1 MTDTDLKQ
9 APGPGA
15 NPPTARRGAGLG
27 RRARWLGGVALSLAL
42 TLLGLLLV
50 TFIIGRVMPIDPV
63 LKVVGERATQAQY
76 EAARIAMGLD
86 QPLWR
91 QFLTYLSEVLRGDF
105 GRSISTGHLVSED
118 IARVFPAT
126 LELAAL
132 GTLIGVLVGVPLG
145 VIAAARRGGWVDQI
159 ARVVA
164 LVGYSVPIF
173 WLGLMGLIIFYAWL
187 GWVGGS
193 GRVDIFYLD
202 AVPRRTGM
210 LLVDSLLAGD
220 WDVFV
225 SAFRHIILPAL
236 LLGYSSM
243 AYISRMTRSFMLDQ
257 LGQEY
262 VTTARVKGLSRRRV
276 VWGHAFRNVLV
287 QLATIVAISYGG
299 LLEGAV
305 LTETVFAWP
314 GFGQYL
320 TTALMIG
327 DMNAVL
333 ACTLIVGLVF
343 ICLNLITDLL
353 YRFLDPRTR

>member
-1 MTDTDLKQ
+1 MSSLTDL
-9 APGPGA
+9 AP
-15 NPPTARRGAGLG
+15 RRNTRLRLPRWAAPALRGGLS
-27 RRARWLGGVALSLAL
+27 VAL
-42 TLLGLLLV
+42 TLLGLLAL
-50 TFIIGRVMPIDPV
+50 TFFIGRVLPFDPIAA
-63 LKVVGERATQAQY
+63 VVGEKADASVY
-76 EAARIAMGLD
+76 ENVRTKLGLD
-86 QPLWR
+86 QPLYI
-91 QFLTYLSEVLRGDF
+91 QFVMFLRDMLSGNF
-105 GRSISTGHLVSED
+105 GRAIFTGNPVADDLRHV
-118 IARVFPAT
+118 IPAT
-126 LELAAL
+126 VELATVAIVIGSGL
-132 GTLIGVLVGVPLG
+132 GIPFGVAAAVYRGKPIDHAVRLLSLIGH
-145 VIAAARRGGWVDQI
+145 
-159 ARVVA
+159 
-164 LVGYSVPIF
+164 SVPIF
-173 WLGLMGLIIFYAWL
+173 WLGLMGLIVFYAWL

-202 AVPRRTGM
+202 AVPKRTGL
-210 LLVDSLLAGD
+210 LLVDSALAGD

-225 SAFRHIILPAL
+225 SAARHIILPAL

-257 LGQEY
+257 LSQEY

-287 QLATIVAISYGG
+287 QLATVIAISYGG

>member
-1 MTDTDLKQ
+1 MSSLSDL
-9 APGPGA
+9 APRR
-15 NPPTARRGAGLG
+15 NARLRLPRWAVPALRGGLS
-27 RRARWLGGVALSLAL
+27 VAL
-42 TLLGLLLV
+42 TLLGLLAL
-50 TFIIGRVMPIDPV
+50 TFFIGRVLPFDPIAA
-63 LKVVGERATQAQY
+63 VVGEKADASVY
-76 EAARIAMGLD
+76 ENVRIKLGLD
-86 QPLWR
+86 QPLYI
-91 QFLTYLSEVLRGDF
+91 QFVMFLRDMLSGNF
-105 GRSISTGHLVSED
+105 GRAIFTGNPVADDLRHV
-118 IARVFPAT
+118 IPAT
-126 LELAAL
+126 VELATVAIVIGSGL
-132 GTLIGVLVGVPLG
+132 GIPFGVAAAVYRGKPIDHAVRLLSLIGH
-145 VIAAARRGGWVDQI
+145 
-159 ARVVA
+159 
-164 LVGYSVPIF
+164 SVPIF
-173 WLGLMGLIIFYAWL
+173 WLGLMGLIVFYAWL

-202 AVPRRTGM
+202 AVPKRTGL
-210 LLVDSLLAGD
+210 LLVDSALAGD

-225 SAFRHIILPAL
+225 SAARHIILPAL

-257 LGQEY
+257 LSQEY

-287 QLATIVAISYGG
+287 QLATVIAISYGG

>member
-1 MTDTDLKQ
+1 MSSLTGL
-9 APGPGA
+9 APRR
-15 NPPTARRGAGLG
+15 NARLRLPRWAAPALRGGLS
-27 RRARWLGGVALSLAL
+27 VAL
-42 TLLGLLLV
+42 TLLGLLAL
-50 TFIIGRVMPIDPV
+50 TFFIGRVLPFDPIAA
-63 LKVVGERATQAQY
+63 VVGEKADASVY
-76 EAARIAMGLD
+76 ENVRIKLGLD
-86 QPLWR
+86 QPLYI
-91 QFLTYLSEVLRGDF
+91 QFVMFLRDMLSGNF
-105 GRSISTGHLVSED
+105 GRAIFTGNPVADDLRHV
-118 IARVFPAT
+118 IPAT
-126 LELAAL
+126 VELATVAIVIGSGL
-132 GTLIGVLVGVPLG
+132 GIPFGVAAAVYRGKPIDHAVRLLSLIGH
-145 VIAAARRGGWVDQI
+145 
-159 ARVVA
+159 
-164 LVGYSVPIF
+164 SVPIF
-173 WLGLMGLIIFYAWL
+173 WLGLMGLIVFYAWL

-202 AVPRRTGM
+202 AVPKRTGL
-210 LLVDSLLAGD
+210 LLVDSALAGD

-225 SAFRHIILPAL
+225 SAARHIILPAL

-257 LGQEY
+257 LSQEY
-262 VTTARVKGLSRRRV
+262 ITTARVKGLSRRRV

-287 QLATIVAISYGG
+287 QLATVIAISYGG

>member
-1 MTDTDLKQ
+1 MRLPRWA
-9 APGPGA
+9 APA
-15 NPPTARRGAGLG
+15 LRGGLS
-27 RRARWLGGVALSLAL
+27 VAL
-42 TLLGLLLV
+42 TLLGLLAL
-50 TFIIGRVMPIDPV
+50 TFFIGRVLPFDPIAA
-63 LKVVGERATQAQY
+63 VVGEKADASVY
-76 EAARIAMGLD
+76 ENVRTKLGLD
-86 QPLWR
+86 QPLYI
-91 QFLTYLSEVLRGDF
+91 QFVMFLRDMLSGNF
-105 GRSISTGHLVSED
+105 GRAIFTGNPVADDLRHV
-118 IARVFPAT
+118 IPAT
-126 LELAAL
+126 VELATVAIVIGSGL
-132 GTLIGVLVGVPLG
+132 GIPFGVAAAVYRGKPIDHAVRLLSLIGH
-145 VIAAARRGGWVDQI
+145 
-159 ARVVA
+159 
-164 LVGYSVPIF
+164 SVPIF
-173 WLGLMGLIIFYAWL
+173 WLGLMGLIVFYAWL

-202 AVPRRTGM
+202 AVPKRTGL
-210 LLVDSLLAGD
+210 LLVDSALAGD

-225 SAFRHIILPAL
+225 SAARHIILPAL

-257 LGQEY
+257 LSQEY

-287 QLATIVAISYGG
+287 QLATVIAISYGG

>member
-1 MTDTDLKQ
+1 MSSLTDL
-9 APGPGA
+9 APRR
-15 NPPTARRGAGLG
+15 NARLRLPRWAAPALRGGLS
-27 RRARWLGGVALSLAL
+27 VAL
-42 TLLGLLLV
+42 TLLGLLAL
-50 TFIIGRVMPIDPV
+50 TFFIGRVLPFDPIAA
-63 LKVVGERATQAQY
+63 VVGEKADASVY
-76 EAARIAMGLD
+76 ENVRVKLGLD
-86 QPLWR
+86 QPLYI
-91 QFLTYLSEVLRGDF
+91 QFVMFLRDMLSGNF
-105 GRSISTGHLVSED
+105 GRAIFTGNPVADDLRHV
-118 IARVFPAT
+118 IPAT
-126 LELAAL
+126 VELATVAIVIGSGL
-132 GTLIGVLVGVPLG
+132 GIPFGVAAAVYRGKPIDHAVRLLSLIGH
-145 VIAAARRGGWVDQI
+145 
-159 ARVVA
+159 
-164 LVGYSVPIF
+164 SVPIF
-173 WLGLMGLIIFYAWL
+173 WLGLMGLIVFYAWL

-202 AVPRRTGM
+202 AVPKRTGL
-210 LLVDSLLAGD
+210 LLVDSALAGD

-225 SAFRHIILPAL
+225 SAARHIILPAL

-257 LGQEY
+257 LSQEY
-262 VTTARVKGLSRRRV
+262 ITTARVKGLSRRRV

-287 QLATIVAISYGG
+287 QLATVIAISYGG

>member
-1 MTDTDLKQ
+1 MSSLTDL
-9 APGPGA
+9 APRR
-15 NPPTARRGAGLG
+15 NARLRLPRWAAPALRGGLS
-27 RRARWLGGVALSLAL
+27 VAL
-42 TLLGLLLV
+42 TLLGLLAL
-50 TFIIGRVMPIDPV
+50 TFFIGRVLPFDPIAA
-63 LKVVGERATQAQY
+63 VVGEKADASVY
-76 EAARIAMGLD
+76 ENVRTKLGLD
-86 QPLWR
+86 QPLYI
-91 QFLTYLSEVLRGDF
+91 QFVMFLRDMLSGNF
-105 GRSISTGHLVSED
+105 GRAIFTGNPVADDLRHV
-118 IARVFPAT
+118 IPAT
-126 LELAAL
+126 VELATVAIVIGSGL
-132 GTLIGVLVGVPLG
+132 GIPFGVAAAVYRGKPIDHAVRLLSLIGH
-145 VIAAARRGGWVDQI
+145 
-159 ARVVA
+159 
-164 LVGYSVPIF
+164 SVPIF
-173 WLGLMGLIIFYAWL
+173 WLGLMGLIVFYAWL

-202 AVPRRTGM
+202 AVPKRTGL
-210 LLVDSLLAGD
+210 LLVDSALAGD

-225 SAFRHIILPAL
+225 SAARHIILPAL

-257 LGQEY
+257 LSQEY

-287 QLATIVAISYGG
+287 QLATVIAISYGG

>member
-1 MTDTDLKQ
+1 VSSLTDL
-9 APGPGA
+9 APPR
-15 NPPTARRGAGLG
+15 PVRSRRP
-27 RRARWLGGVALSLAL
+27 RWVLPALRGSLSIAL
-42 TLLGLLLV
+42 TLLGLLAL
-50 TFIIGRVMPIDPV
+50 TFFIGRVLPFDPIAA
-63 LKVVGERATQAQY
+63 VVGEKADASVYETVRAKL
-76 EAARIAMGLD
+76 GLD
-86 QPLWR
+86 QPLYV
-91 QFLTYLSEVLRGDF
+91 QFGLFLRDMLSGNF
-105 GRSISTGHLVSED
+105 GRAIFTGNAVADDLRHV
-118 IARVFPAT
+118 IPAT
-126 LELAAL
+126 VELATVAII
-132 GTLIGVLVGVPLG
+132 IGCGFGIPLG
-145 VIAAARRGGWVDQI
+145 VAAAVYRGRPIDHAVRLLSLIGH
-159 ARVVA
+159 
-164 LVGYSVPIF
+164 SVPIF

>member
-1 MTDTDLKQ
+1 MRLPRWA
-9 APGPGA
+9 APA
-15 NPPTARRGAGLG
+15 LRGGLS
-27 RRARWLGGVALSLAL
+27 VAL
-42 TLLGLLLV
+42 TLLGLLAL
-50 TFIIGRVMPIDPV
+50 TFFIGRVLPFDPIAA
-63 LKVVGERATQAQY
+63 VVGEKADASVY
-76 EAARIAMGLD
+76 ENVRIKLGLD
-86 QPLWR
+86 QPLYI
-91 QFLTYLSEVLRGDF
+91 QFVMFLRDMLSGNF
-105 GRSISTGHLVSED
+105 GRAIFTGNPVADDLRHV
-118 IARVFPAT
+118 IPAT
-126 LELAAL
+126 VELATVAIVIGSGL
-132 GTLIGVLVGVPLG
+132 GIPFGVAAAVYRGKPIDHAVRLLSLIGH
-145 VIAAARRGGWVDQI
+145 
-159 ARVVA
+159 
-164 LVGYSVPIF
+164 SVPIF
-173 WLGLMGLIIFYAWL
+173 WLGLMGLIVFYAWL

-202 AVPRRTGM
+202 AVPKRTGL
-210 LLVDSLLAGD
+210 LLVDSALAGD

-225 SAFRHIILPAL
+225 SAARHIILPAL

-257 LGQEY
+257 LSQEY
-262 VTTARVKGLSRRRV
+262 ITTARVKGLSRRRV

-287 QLATIVAISYGG
+287 QLATVIAISYGG

>member
-1 MTDTDLKQ
+1 MSSLTDL
-9 APGPGA
+9 APRR
-15 NPPTARRGAGLG
+15 NARLRLPRWAAPALRGGLS
-27 RRARWLGGVALSLAL
+27 VAL
-42 TLLGLLLV
+42 TLLGLLAL
-50 TFIIGRVMPIDPV
+50 TFFIGRVLPFDPIAA
-63 LKVVGERATQAQY
+63 VVGEKADASVY
-76 EAARIAMGLD
+76 ENVRIKLGLD
-86 QPLWR
+86 QPLYI
-91 QFLTYLSEVLRGDF
+91 QFVMFLRDMLSGNF
-105 GRSISTGHLVSED
+105 GRAIFTGNPVADDLRHV
-118 IARVFPAT
+118 IPAT
-126 LELAAL
+126 VELATVAIVIGSGL
-132 GTLIGVLVGVPLG
+132 GIPFGVAAAVYRGKPIDHAVRLLSLIGH
-145 VIAAARRGGWVDQI
+145 
-159 ARVVA
+159 
-164 LVGYSVPIF
+164 SVPIF
-173 WLGLMGLIIFYAWL
+173 WLGLMGLIVFYAWL

-202 AVPRRTGM
+202 AVPKRTGL
-210 LLVDSLLAGD
+210 LLVDSALAGD

-225 SAFRHIILPAL
+225 SAARHIILPAL

-257 LGQEY
+257 LSQEY
-262 VTTARVKGLSRRRV
+262 ITTARVKGLSRRRV

-287 QLATIVAISYGG
+287 QLATVIAISYGG